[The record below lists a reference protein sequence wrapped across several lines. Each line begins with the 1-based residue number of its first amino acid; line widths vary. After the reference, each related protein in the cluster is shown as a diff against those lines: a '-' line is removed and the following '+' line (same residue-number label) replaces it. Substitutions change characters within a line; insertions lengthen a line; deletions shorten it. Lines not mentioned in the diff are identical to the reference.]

1 MITTLDGGRVLSRT
15 KIENLNVYFGKNRIL
30 KEINLDIKAG
40 QLVTIIGQNGAG
52 KSTLLKS
59 ILGEVVHDGTISFL
73 DKNNTLISNPVVG
86 YVPQKLDFDTS
97 CPISVIDV
105 FSANLIKNP
114 VCFSIRKNM
123 RNEIKKILKLVD
135 GEALIDKKLGVLSG
149 GELQRVLLALAIYP
163 MPEILL
169 LDEPVSGID
178 KNGLDMF
185 MNMILDLK
193 NKYSLS
199 ILLITHDLKSIEDY
213 ADEVIFINN
222 KTVEASG
229 TPKDVFN
236 NKKVIDV
243 FGKVLKEEER

>member
-1 MITTLDGGRVLSRT
+1 MIATINTGRALSRT

-40 QLVTIIGQNGAG
+40 QLVAIIGQNGAG

-59 ILGEVVHDGTISFL
+59 ILGEVVHEGTISFL
-73 DKNNTLISNPVVG
+73 DKNNSLIADPIVG
-86 YVPQKLDFDTS
+86 YVPQKLDFDVS
-97 CPISVIDV
+97 SPVSVIDV
-105 FSANLIKNP
+105 FSANLNRKP
-114 VCFSIRKNM
+114 VCFSIRNNT
-123 RNEIKKILKLVD
+123 RKKVKEILKLVN
-135 GEALIDKKLGVLSG
+135 GEDLIDKKLGVLSG

-163 MPEILL
+163 MPDILL

-178 KNGLDMF
+178 KNGIDMF
-185 MNMILDLK
+185 MKMILELK

-199 ILLITHDLKSIEDY
+199 IILITHDLKGIDNF

-222 KTVEASG
+222 TTIEAKG

-236 NKKVIDV
+236 DRKVINV
-243 FGKVLKEEER
+243 FGRVLNEEGM